1 MGMAVPSM
9 ERTKLNSSP
18 FAILSAILSARVKPP
33 QGTSA
38 LVGGPERGLEGDRH
52 LVYPKGTPLANLSLS
67 LMAKF
72 GVREEV
78 FGDST
83 GHLPLLSGV

>member
-1 MGMAVPSM
+1 MSDGNVHNNYDVP
-9 ERTKLNSSP
+9 
-18 FAILSAILSARVKPP
+18 VVV
-33 QGTSA
+33 
-38 LVGGPERGLEGDRH
+38 VGGPERGLKGDRH

-72 GVREEV
+72 GVREEA

-83 GHLPLLSGV
+83 GPLPLLSGV

>member
-1 MGMAVPSM
+1 MSDGNIHNNYDVP
-9 ERTKLNSSP
+9 
-18 FAILSAILSARVKPP
+18 VVV
-33 QGTSA
+33 
-38 LVGGPERGLEGDRH
+38 VGGPERGLRGNRH

-72 GVREEV
+72 GVRVEN

-83 GHLPLLSGV
+83 GRLPLLAGV

>member
-1 MGMAVPSM
+1 VP
-9 ERTKLNSSP
+9 
-18 FAILSAILSARVKPP
+18 VVV
-33 QGTSA
+33 
-38 LVGGPERGLEGDRH
+38 VGGPERGLQGDRH
-52 LVYPKGTPLANLSLS
+52 LVYAPGTPLANLSLS

-72 GVREEV
+72 GVHMER

>member
-1 MGMAVPSM
+1 V
-9 ERTKLNSSP
+9 
-18 FAILSAILSARVKPP
+18 V
-33 QGTSA
+33 
-38 LVGGPERGLEGDRH
+38 VGGPERGLEGDRH
-52 LVYPKGTPLANLSLS
+52 LVYPQGTPLANLSLS

-72 GVREEV
+72 GVQVER

>member
-1 MGMAVPSM
+1 M
-9 ERTKLNSSP
+9 
-18 FAILSAILSARVKPP
+18 
-33 QGTSA
+33 
-38 LVGGPERGLEGDRH
+38 
-52 LVYPKGTPLANLSLS
+52 YPKGTPLANLSLS

-72 GVREEV
+72 GVRMEQ

>member
-1 MGMAVPSM
+1 MHPGDGSLLDGTVVLYGSGMSDGNIHNNYNVP
-9 ERTKLNSSP
+9 
-18 FAILSAILSARVKPP
+18 VVV
-33 QGTSA
+33 
-38 LVGGPERGLEGDRH
+38 VGGPERGLRGNRH
-52 LVYPKGTPLANLSLS
+52 LAYPKGTPLANLSLS

-72 GVREEV
+72 GIHVEK